1 MAEKIPFDLVSP
13 ERLLL
18 SEEADMVTI
27 PATDGYMGVLAGHM
41 PLITTLKPGV
51 IDVTGGT
58 RGRELR
64 YFVLGGFAEVSTTKV
79 TVLAEEAMPMA
90 DVDTV
95 ALDERIKDAEED
107 ILLAK
112 TETDRAR
119 AVDTV
124 DALKTLRASL

>member
-1 MAEKIPFDLVSP
+1 MVEKIPFDLVSP

-18 SEEADMVTI
+18 TEEADMVTL
-27 PATDGYMGVLAGHM
+27 PGSDGYFGVLAGHM

-51 IDVTGGT
+51 IDVSGGT
-58 RGRELR
+58 QGDQRF
-64 YFVLGGFAEVSTTKV
+64 FVLGGFAEVTTHKV

-112 TETDRAR
+112 TDIDRSR

>member
-1 MAEKIPFDLVSP
+1 MVEKIPFDLVSP
-13 ERLLL
+13 ERLVL
-18 SEEADMVTI
+18 SEEADMVTL
-27 PATDGYMGVLAGHM
+27 PGTDGYFGVLAGHM

-51 IDVTGGT
+51 IDVSGGT
-58 RGRELR
+58 LGDQRF
-64 YFVLGGFAEVSTTKV
+64 FVLGGFAEVTTTKV

-112 TETDRAR
+112 SEADRAR
-119 AVDTV
+119 AADTV

>member
-1 MAEKIPFDLVSP
+1 MADKIPFDLVSP

-18 SEEADMVTI
+18 SEQADMVTL
-27 PATDGYMGVLAGHM
+27 PGTDGYFGVLAGHM

-58 RGRELR
+58 RGDQRF
-64 YFVLGGFAEVSTTKV
+64 FVLGGFAEVTMHKV
-79 TVLAEEAMPMA
+79 TVLAEEAMPMT
-90 DVDTV
+90 DVDAV
-95 ALDERIKDAEED
+95 ALDERINDAEED
-107 ILLAK
+107 MVLAK
-112 TETDRAR
+112 TDADRAR

>member
-1 MAEKIPFDLVSP
+1 MADKIPFDLVSP

-18 SEEADMVTI
+18 SEQADMVTL
-27 PATDGYMGVLAGHM
+27 PGTDGYFGVLAGHM

-58 RGRELR
+58 RGDQRF
-64 YFVLGGFAEVSTTKV
+64 FVLGGFAEVTTHKV
-79 TVLAEEAMPMA
+79 TVLAEEAMPMT

-95 ALDERIKDAEED
+95 ALDERITDAEED
-107 ILLAK
+107 IVLAK
-112 TETDRAR
+112 TDADRAR

>member
-1 MAEKIPFDLVSP
+1 MTDKIPFDLVSP
-13 ERLLL
+13 ERLVL

-27 PATDGYMGVLAGHM
+27 PGTDGYMGVLAGHM

-51 IDVTGGT
+51 IDVAGGT
-58 RGRELR
+58 LGDQRF
-64 YFVLGGFAEVSTTKV
+64 FVLGGFAEVSPIRI

-90 DVDTV
+90 DVDSV
-95 ALDERIKDAEED
+95 ALEERIRDAEED

-119 AVDTV
+119 AVDIV
-124 DALKTLRASL
+124 DALKTLRAAI